1 MPKSRFN
8 EIDMIT
14 KSNESRLMTSIEKRK
29 IILKNVEK
37 FLEGIISGKIDKK
50 EVRKLYNSIADD
62 ANKLNR
68 LELTEPRKKMLP
80 IFKQLQGNFKGTK
93 ADDEVDDEADDEDG
107 EDDGDGEEI
116 DTTDMPDVESIESA
130 AQRREHEV
138 QESKLLTPEQ
148 MLSRLPT
155 SLVQLKAGNNSK
167 KLKKMK

>member
-80 IFKQLQGNFKGTK
+80 IFKQLQENFKGTK
-93 ADDEVDDEADDEDG
+93 ADDEVDD
-107 EDDGDGEEI
+107 
-116 DTTDMPDVESIESA
+116 
-130 AQRREHEV
+130 
-138 QESKLLTPEQ
+138 
-148 MLSRLPT
+148 
-155 SLVQLKAGNNSK
+155 
-167 KLKKMK
+167 